1 MPAEGPPRI
10 RPDRDPHASHSIP
23 SKSQATGKGGA
34 RAPEVPRP
42 EVRSEA
48 GAEKAQGERMK
59 LTPLDVKSQTFSTR
73 WKGFDPAEVQA
84 FLEVVTNDLEEIASE
99 NNALRD
105 EAKRLRSDLE
115 QHTDREKTLK
125 ETMVTA
131 QRLAD
136 EIRQNADDRA
146 KIAMSE
152 AEVRAE
158 KILDAAHRRAAKI
171 SEDISE
177 LKRQRMSLESAI
189 RATIQSHLSM
199 LDGLR
204 EDNKDQDELD
214 EKLKFLL
221 RKNG

>member
-1 MPAEGPPRI
+1 
-10 RPDRDPHASHSIP
+10 
-23 SKSQATGKGGA
+23 
-34 RAPEVPRP
+34 
-42 EVRSEA
+42 
-48 GAEKAQGERMK
+48 MK

-73 WKGFDPAEVQA
+73 WKGLDPAEVQA
-84 FLEVVTNDLEEIASE
+84 FLEVVTSDLEEITAE
-99 NNALRD
+99 NNTLKD
-105 EAKRLRSDLE
+105 EMKRLRSDLDG
-115 QHTDREKTLK
+115 HMDREKTLR

-131 QRLAD
+131 QRLAE
-136 EIRQNADDRA
+136 EIQQHAEEKA
-146 KIAMSE
+146 KLLGGE

-177 LKRQRMSLESAI
+177 LKRQRMSLEAAI

-204 EDNKDQDELD
+204 EENKDQDGLD

-221 RKNG
+221 RKNN

>member
-1 MPAEGPPRI
+1 
-10 RPDRDPHASHSIP
+10 
-23 SKSQATGKGGA
+23 
-34 RAPEVPRP
+34 
-42 EVRSEA
+42 
-48 GAEKAQGERMK
+48 MK

-73 WKGFDPAEVQA
+73 WKGLDPVEVQA

-99 NNALRD
+99 NNTLKD
-105 EAKRLRSDLE
+105 EAKRLRSELDG
-115 QHTDREKTLK
+115 HMDREKALR

-131 QRLAD
+131 QRLAE
-136 EIRQNADDRA
+136 EIQQHAEEKA
-146 KIAMSE
+146 KLLSAE

-177 LKRQRMSLESAI
+177 LKRQRMSLESSI

-204 EDNKDQDELD
+204 EENKDQDELD

>member
-1 MPAEGPPRI
+1 
-10 RPDRDPHASHSIP
+10 
-23 SKSQATGKGGA
+23 
-34 RAPEVPRP
+34 
-42 EVRSEA
+42 
-48 GAEKAQGERMK
+48 MK

-73 WKGFDPAEVQA
+73 WKGLDPTEVQS
-84 FLEVVTNDLEEIASE
+84 FLEVVTNDLEELASE
-99 NNALRD
+99 NNTLKD
-105 EAKRLRSDLE
+105 EVKRLRSDLDG
-115 QHTDREKTLK
+115 HMDREKTLR

-131 QRLAD
+131 QRLAE
-136 EIRQNADDRA
+136 EIQQHAEEKA
-146 KIAMSE
+146 KLLGGE

-177 LKRQRMSLESAI
+177 LKRQRMSLEAAI

-204 EDNKDQDELD
+204 EENKDQDELD

>member
-1 MPAEGPPRI
+1 
-10 RPDRDPHASHSIP
+10 
-23 SKSQATGKGGA
+23 
-34 RAPEVPRP
+34 
-42 EVRSEA
+42 
-48 GAEKAQGERMK
+48 MK

-73 WKGFDPAEVQA
+73 WKGLDPAEVQA
-84 FLEVVTNDLEEIASE
+84 FLEVVTSDLEEITAE
-99 NNALRD
+99 NNTLKD
-105 EAKRLRSDLE
+105 EMKRLRSDLDG
-115 QHTDREKTLK
+115 HMDREKTLR

-131 QRLAD
+131 QRLAE
-136 EIRQNADDRA
+136 EIQQHAEEKA
-146 KIAMSE
+146 KLLGGE

-177 LKRQRMSLESAI
+177 LKRQRMSLEAAI

-204 EDNKDQDELD
+204 EENKDQDELD

-221 RKNG
+221 RKNN

>member
-1 MPAEGPPRI
+1 
-10 RPDRDPHASHSIP
+10 
-23 SKSQATGKGGA
+23 
-34 RAPEVPRP
+34 
-42 EVRSEA
+42 
-48 GAEKAQGERMK
+48 MK

-73 WKGFDPAEVQA
+73 WKGLDPAEVQT
-84 FLEVVTNDLEEIASE
+84 FLEVVTNDLEELASE
-99 NNALRD
+99 NNTLKD

-115 QHTDREKTLK
+115 EHMQREKTLK

-136 EIRQNADDRA
+136 EIRLNADERA
-146 KIAMSE
+146 KLLV
-152 AEVRAE
+152 AETEIKAE

-171 SEDISE
+171 SEDIAE
-177 LKRQRMSLESAI
+177 LRRQRMSLESSI

>member
-1 MPAEGPPRI
+1 
-10 RPDRDPHASHSIP
+10 
-23 SKSQATGKGGA
+23 
-34 RAPEVPRP
+34 
-42 EVRSEA
+42 
-48 GAEKAQGERMK
+48 MK

-73 WKGFDPAEVQA
+73 WKGFDPLEVQS
-84 FLEVVTNDLEEIASE
+84 FLEAVTNDLEELASE
-99 NNALRD
+99 NNTLKD

-115 QHTDREKTLK
+115 EHTQREKTLK

-136 EIRQNADDRA
+136 EIRQNAQERG
-146 KIAMSE
+146 KLLISE
-152 AEVRAE
+152 SEVKAE

-204 EDNKDQDELD
+204 EENKDQDELD

>member
-1 MPAEGPPRI
+1 
-10 RPDRDPHASHSIP
+10 
-23 SKSQATGKGGA
+23 
-34 RAPEVPRP
+34 
-42 EVRSEA
+42 
-48 GAEKAQGERMK
+48 MK

-73 WKGFDPAEVQA
+73 WKGLDPGEVQA
-84 FLEVVTNDLEEIASE
+84 FLEVVTTDLEEIASE
-99 NNALRD
+99 NNTLKD
-105 EAKRLRSDLE
+105 EAKRLRSELDG
-115 QHTDREKTLK
+115 HMDREKALR

-131 QRLAD
+131 QRLAE
-136 EIRQNADDRA
+136 EIQQHAEEKA
-146 KIAMSE
+146 KLMAAE

-177 LKRQRMSLESAI
+177 LKRQRMSLESSI

-204 EDNKDQDELD
+204 EENKDQDELD

>member
-1 MPAEGPPRI
+1 
-10 RPDRDPHASHSIP
+10 
-23 SKSQATGKGGA
+23 
-34 RAPEVPRP
+34 
-42 EVRSEA
+42 
-48 GAEKAQGERMK
+48 MK

-84 FLEVVTNDLEEIASE
+84 FLEVVTNDLEEIATE
-99 NNALRD
+99 NNTLKD
-105 EAKRLRSDLE
+105 EAKRLRSELDEHVGRE
-115 QHTDREKTLK
+115 QNLK

-136 EIRQNADDRA
+136 EIRQHAEEKGKLLVA
-146 KIAMSE
+146 E

-158 KILDAAHRRAAKI
+158 KILDATHRRAAKI

-177 LKRQRMSLESAI
+177 LKRQRMSLEAAI

-204 EDNKDQDELD
+204 EENKDQDELD

-221 RKNG
+221 RKTN

>member
-1 MPAEGPPRI
+1 
-10 RPDRDPHASHSIP
+10 
-23 SKSQATGKGGA
+23 
-34 RAPEVPRP
+34 
-42 EVRSEA
+42 
-48 GAEKAQGERMK
+48 MK

-105 EAKRLRSDLE
+105 EEKRLRSDLE

-136 EIRQNADDRA
+136 QIRQNADERA

-152 AEVRAE
+152 VEVRAE

>member
-1 MPAEGPPRI
+1 
-10 RPDRDPHASHSIP
+10 
-23 SKSQATGKGGA
+23 
-34 RAPEVPRP
+34 
-42 EVRSEA
+42 
-48 GAEKAQGERMK
+48 MK

-73 WKGFDPAEVQA
+73 WKGLDPAEVQA
-84 FLEVVTNDLEEIASE
+84 FLEVVTSDLEEITAE
-99 NNALRD
+99 NNTLKD
-105 EAKRLRSDLE
+105 EMKRLRSDLDG
-115 QHTDREKTLK
+115 HMDREKTLR

-131 QRLAD
+131 QRLAE
-136 EIRQNADDRA
+136 EIQQHAEEKA
-146 KIAMSE
+146 KLVGGE

-177 LKRQRMSLESAI
+177 LKRQRMSLEAAI

-204 EDNKDQDELD
+204 EENKDQDELD

-221 RKNG
+221 RKNN